1 MSGATGQGPP
11 HSGRRTGP
19 LAGRVAVVSGG
30 GRGLGRSFCLA
41 LARQGAKVVV
51 NNRNRVMDADGRGP
65 ADHVAA
71 EIMAAG
77 GEAVA
82 EYSDAADPAAGRRWS
97 RRRWSAGDGWTSAWP
112 TRRSASGG
120 MFHKQ
125 PAAQFGEVLEINLH
139 GSVRLAR
146 AAMAV
151 MRPAGY
157 GRIILVAS
165 TGGLHGDVGL
175 SAYAAS
181 KGGLLAFGR
190 SLAAEGAGRGVLT
203 NMLLPYALT
212 QMTDAGMPP
221 AAGSSMEPDAV
232 APVLTALASEECRL
246 NGEYI
251 VTGGGRLR
259 RASVVEW
266 GTVLLPNGPGLSPDQ
281 LRSPAGTSGRG
292 EPREFRVSVDAFNDL
307 MDPGAVPGEL
317 GAAAGEPGGHGRGGG
332 GADAGDLLLRDAHP
346 GARDHGHDLAARVR
360 AHRGGVVRA
369 VGRGTARR
377 DGGCWCWCSPRSGG
391 CGSARTSISRN
402 CGQGE
407 DKRYA
412 SLLRRNPGAWPRSCC
427 ATSTGRRAGSCGSCR
442 CRCRSA
448 MYEHARAGP
457 VTWLGVAVW
466 AVGFGFEAVGMRSC
480 AGSGRIRLTRGGC
493 SIAACGATPG
503 TRTTSATPWCGS
515 ACGCWPARTGSGWCW
530 WPAPVY
536 MTNMLVRHTGKKLLE
551 KHMARS
557 KGAAYADYVG
567 APAASVPRPPRKP
580 GPMLPAPR

>member
-1 MSGATGQGPP
+1 VPVSIESEQAGDLAVG
-11 HSGRRTGP
+11 GP

-51 NNRNRVMDADGRGP
+51 NNRNRVTDAEGRGP

-71 EIMAAG
+71 EILAAG

-82 EYSDAADPAAGRRWS
+82 DHSDAADPAGGEAIVAAALERWGRLDICV
-97 RRRWSAGDGWTSAWP
+97 ANAAVGA
-112 TRRSASGG
+112 GG

-212 QMTDAGMPP
+212 QMTEAQLTETQLTEAQMTADDTP
-221 AAGSSMEPDAV
+221 AAIRTLMDPDLV
-232 APVLTALASEECRL
+232 APVLTALASPEGRL

-266 GTVLLPNGPGLSPDQ
+266 GTVLLPNGPGLSPGQ
-281 LRSPAGTSGRG
+281 LRALLAESGRG
-292 EPREFRVSVDAFNDL
+292 EPREFRVSVDAFYDL
-307 MDPGAVPGEL
+307 MDPGA
-317 GAAAGEPGGHGRGGG
+317 
-332 GADAGDLLLRDAHP
+332 
-346 GARDHGHDLAARVR
+346 
-360 AHRGGVVRA
+360 
-369 VGRGTARR
+369 
-377 DGGCWCWCSPRSGG
+377 S
-391 CGSARTSISRN
+391 
-402 CGQGE
+402 
-407 DKRYA
+407 
-412 SLLRRNPGAWPRSCC
+412 
-427 ATSTGRRAGSCGSCR
+427 
-442 CRCRSA
+442 
-448 MYEHARAGP
+448 
-457 VTWLGVAVW
+457 
-466 AVGFGFEAVGMRSC
+466 
-480 AGSGRIRLTRGGC
+480 
-493 SIAACGATPG
+493 
-503 TRTTSATPWCGS
+503 
-515 ACGCWPARTGSGWCW
+515 
-530 WPAPVY
+530 
-536 MTNMLVRHTGKKLLE
+536 
-551 KHMARS
+551 
-557 KGAAYADYVG
+557 
-567 APAASVPRPPRKP
+567 
-580 GPMLPAPR
+580 